1 MMNIM
6 FRNSNADIGRELASE
21 DYKAHTVRNR
31 MAVLA
36 VVLTTVLLTVVFTVG
51 FGMVRTVSLATSAAP
66 GPGADGNCV
75 YGDYEVLEKVRELP
89 QVEWAAFVRRCSSTY
104 LHNKEF
110 ASVETR
116 LFAADRVHYEKNM
129 VDLIAGKYP
138 EKPNEI
144 LIPDTMSEQLG
155 LGEEVGIAYP
165 LVVVVREN
173 GGDVEKEIPMTVC
186 GYYKNPLENVKNI
199 YAEIYTDESFIET
212 YNPELSAKRDIIYIK
227 LNNLEFFRF
236 GYDKEEKISEV
247 AELSGADNG
256 GYKMSDLSIIVIVP
270 VFIVAFMIMSCGYFF
285 IYNVFDISVRN
296 DIRFYGELKT
306 IGMTSKQLKGML
318 LFQMNRIA
326 LTGIAAGGLAGF
338 LIGSISGKM
347 IVPVFMD
354 GISGYYQSAGFVETF
369 IFSTVFSWLTV
380 YISTMKPFKIA
391 CHISPVEAARY
402 GGKKK
407 KGIFSVLSFALSG
420 ILFLVVYTL
429 SMGYDVD
436 VMKERYNETDF
447 RVTHRGSTW
456 AMSEAYMPISGEMVE
471 RLEKLPFAENFRVYY
486 EARVKPDYV
495 ERDGEID
502 MYLSSMGEITKEGEI
517 AEDIGIYN
525 ECLEEVSNYRIVESE
540 RGNYRVGVMGM
551 EAEYLSAEEKYFRVI
566 EGKMDAEKFAE
577 GGYMIYQRGPEWAV
591 SNKKAEYSV
600 HAGDEVRIIFYD
612 DRADRYVEKNFVVM
626 AVITHADPYGTSNIQ
641 GRNII
646 LDDET
651 FKSIYSGYEDLIG
664 KICFDG
670 SGRAAEDSATQD
682 SATQDSATQDSAGQR
697 NAAEFSDEKEEYEA
711 VWQIIEEEGNLQMY
725 FQSKYE
731 DGMHFT
737 EKKRVIGIL
746 GMFLAGMVGLIGIA
760 NVVNTVSTDVFA
772 RRLEYAAMQSIGMTR
787 KQMKRDIFGKYARYI
802 FLASG
807 LAAVSGAAL
816 TYALGMNPLFTGFSA
831 GTFLQALALLLAFAV
846 LLCTWMARILT
857 NMMNKQSVVERL
869 RSII

>member
-256 GYKMSDLSIIVIVP
+256 GYKMSDLSIIVIIP

-326 LTGIAAGGLAGF
+326 LTGIAAGSLAGF

-391 CHISPVEAARY
+391 CHISAVEAARY

-682 SATQDSATQDSAGQR
+682 SA
-697 NAAEFSDEKEEYEA
+697 AEFSDEKEEYEA

>member
-486 EARVKPDYV
+486 EARVKPNYV

-682 SATQDSATQDSAGQR
+682 SAGQR

>member
-6 FRNSNADIGRELASE
+6 FRNSNAGIGRELAAE

-173 GGDVEKEIPMTVC
+173 GEDAEKEIPMTVC

-212 YNPELSAKRDIIYIK
+212 YNPELSAKRDIIYVK

-247 AELSGADNG
+247 AELSGADSG
-256 GYKMSDLSIIVIVP
+256 VYKMSDLSIIVIIP

-306 IGMTSKQLKGML
+306 IGMTSRQLKGML
-318 LFQMNRIA
+318 LFQMNKIA
-326 LTGIAAGGLAGF
+326 LTGIAAGSLAGF

-407 KGIFSVLSFALSG
+407 KGIFS
-420 ILFLVVYTL
+420 
-429 SMGYDVD
+429 
-436 VMKERYNETDF
+436 
-447 RVTHRGSTW
+447 
-456 AMSEAYMPISGEMVE
+456 AMS
-471 RLEKLPFAENFRVYY
+471 FR
-486 EARVKPDYV
+486 
-495 ERDGEID
+495 
-502 MYLSSMGEITKEGEI
+502 
-517 AEDIGIYN
+517 
-525 ECLEEVSNYRIVESE
+525 
-540 RGNYRVGVMGM
+540 
-551 EAEYLSAEEKYFRVI
+551 
-566 EGKMDAEKFAE
+566 
-577 GGYMIYQRGPEWAV
+577 
-591 SNKKAEYSV
+591 
-600 HAGDEVRIIFYD
+600 
-612 DRADRYVEKNFVVM
+612 
-626 AVITHADPYGTSNIQ
+626 
-641 GRNII
+641 
-646 LDDET
+646 
-651 FKSIYSGYEDLIG
+651 
-664 KICFDG
+664 
-670 SGRAAEDSATQD
+670 
-682 SATQDSATQDSAGQR
+682 
-697 NAAEFSDEKEEYEA
+697 
-711 VWQIIEEEGNLQMY
+711 
-725 FQSKYE
+725 
-731 DGMHFT
+731 
-737 EKKRVIGIL
+737 
-746 GMFLAGMVGLIGIA
+746 
-760 NVVNTVSTDVFA
+760 
-772 RRLEYAAMQSIGMTR
+772 
-787 KQMKRDIFGKYARYI
+787 
-802 FLASG
+802 
-807 LAAVSGAAL
+807 
-816 TYALGMNPLFTGFSA
+816 
-831 GTFLQALALLLAFAV
+831 
-846 LLCTWMARILT
+846 
-857 NMMNKQSVVERL
+857 
-869 RSII
+869 

>member
-525 ECLEEVSNYRIVESE
+525 ECLEEGSNYRIVESE

-626 AVITHADPYGTSNIQ
+626 AVITHTDPYGTSNIQ

-682 SATQDSATQDSAGQR
+682 SAGQR

-737 EKKRVIGIL
+737 EEKRVIGIL

>member
-6 FRNSNADIGRELASE
+6 FRNSNAGIGRELAAE

-326 LTGIAAGGLAGF
+326 LTGIAVGGLAGF

-525 ECLEEVSNYRIVESE
+525 ECLEEGSNYRIVESE

-682 SATQDSATQDSAGQR
+682 SAGQR

-731 DGMHFT
+731 DGMHFA
-737 EKKRVIGIL
+737 EEKRVIGVL

-772 RRLEYAAMQSIGMTR
+772 RKLEYAAMQSIGMTK

-816 TYALGMNPLFTGFSA
+816 TYTLGMNPLFTGFSA

>member
-6 FRNSNADIGRELASE
+6 FRNSNAGIGRELAAE

-173 GGDVEKEIPMTVC
+173 GEDAEKEIPMTVC

-212 YNPELSAKRDIIYIK
+212 YNPELSAKRDIIYVK

-247 AELSGADNG
+247 AELSGADSG
-256 GYKMSDLSIIVIVP
+256 VYKMSDLSIIVIIP

-306 IGMTSKQLKGML
+306 IGMTSRQLKGML
-318 LFQMNRIA
+318 LFQMNKIA
-326 LTGIAAGGLAGF
+326 LTGIAAGSLAGF

-436 VMKERYNETDF
+436 VMKERYNGTDF
-447 RVTHRGSTW
+447 RVTHRGSIW
-456 AMSEAYMPISGEMVE
+456 AMSEAYMPISREMVE

-502 MYLSSMGEITKEGEI
+502 TYLSSMGEVTKEGEI

-525 ECLEEVSNYRIVESE
+525 ECLEEGSNYRIAESE

-600 HAGDEVRIIFYD
+600 HAGDEVRITFYD

-626 AVITHADPYGTSNIQ
+626 AIIAHANPYGTSNIQ

-682 SATQDSATQDSAGQR
+682 SAAGF
-697 NAAEFSDEKEEYEA
+697 ADEKEEYEA

-737 EKKRVIGIL
+737 EEKRVIGIL

-772 RRLEYAAMQSIGMTR
+772 RKLEYAAMQSIGMTK

-816 TYALGMNPLFTGFSA
+816 TYTLGMNPLFTGFSV
-831 GTFLQALALLLAFAV
+831 GTFLQALALLIAFAV

-857 NMMNKQSVVERL
+857 NIMNKQSIVERL
-869 RSII
+869 RSIT

>member
-682 SATQDSATQDSAGQR
+682 SA
-697 NAAEFSDEKEEYEA
+697 AEFSDEKEEYEA

>member
-682 SATQDSATQDSAGQR
+682 SATQDSA
-697 NAAEFSDEKEEYEA
+697 K
-711 VWQIIEEEGNLQMY
+711 
-725 FQSKYE
+725 
-731 DGMHFT
+731 
-737 EKKRVIGIL
+737 
-746 GMFLAGMVGLIGIA
+746 
-760 NVVNTVSTDVFA
+760 
-772 RRLEYAAMQSIGMTR
+772 
-787 KQMKRDIFGKYARYI
+787 
-802 FLASG
+802 
-807 LAAVSGAAL
+807 
-816 TYALGMNPLFTGFSA
+816 
-831 GTFLQALALLLAFAV
+831 
-846 LLCTWMARILT
+846 
-857 NMMNKQSVVERL
+857 
-869 RSII
+869 

>member
-51 FGMVRTVSLATSAAP
+51 FGMVRTVSLAASAAP

-144 LIPDTMSEQLG
+144 LIPDTMSEQFG

-173 GGDVEKEIPMTVC
+173 GEDVEKEIPMTVC

-199 YAEIYTDESFIET
+199 YAEIYTGKSFIET

-256 GYKMSDLSIIVIVP
+256 GYKMSDLSIIVIIP

-326 LTGIAAGGLAGF
+326 LTGIAAGSLAGF

-456 AMSEAYMPISGEMVE
+456 AMSEAYMPISGKMVE

-525 ECLEEVSNYRIVESE
+525 GCLEEGSNYRIVESE

-600 HAGDEVRIIFYD
+600 HAGDEVRISFYD

-626 AVITHADPYGTSNIQ
+626 AVITHTDPYGTSNIQ

-682 SATQDSATQDSAGQR
+682 SAGQR
-697 NAAEFSDEKEEYEA
+697 SAAEFADEKEEYEA

-772 RRLEYAAMQSIGMTR
+772 RKLEYAAMQSIGMTR

>member
-682 SATQDSATQDSAGQR
+682 SAGQR

>member
-6 FRNSNADIGRELASE
+6 FRNSNADIGRELASQ

-682 SATQDSATQDSAGQR
+682 RAGQR